1 MLQQSLHVLAAGS
14 ATQVVAP
21 TIDSGHYLLKN
32 IQPES
37 EIGAYSQEGYTY
49 AVSRQLSI
57 ANNGTAIF
65 SFTTGANGAQFDFW
79 TFTALNSSVRGELV
93 EGATIT
99 TTGSPIP
106 GYNLNRNFSDAHDA
120 VLLGATAITG
130 GTVILSEMIP
140 ASNQAGGQDSS
151 DKIITLE
158 PNTQYG
164 FRFIDVGGTGAILHI
179 QIGWVELYNG
189 YHDIW
194 LGTVN
199 DSFVL
204 RGGEEIKFKL
214 FPGEAIDAI
223 GGHDGAKLVVI
234 RQD

>member
-1 MLQQSLHVLAAGS
+1 MLQQSLHVLSAGS

-32 IQPES
+32 IQPADELG
-37 EIGAYSQEGYTY
+37 EY
-49 AVSRQLSI
+49 SRQGFAWAASQYFQI

-65 SFTTGANGAQFDFW
+65 SFTTGASGAQIDYWNFDSSD
-79 TFTALNSSVRGELV
+79 SSVIGELI

-99 TTGSPIP
+99 TTGSAIP
-106 GYNLNRNFSDAHDA
+106 SYNLDRNTSGTATA
-120 VLLGATAITG
+120 VLIGASALTG
-130 GTVILSEMIP
+130 GTVVYSNYIG
-140 ASNQAGGQDSS
+140 ASNQASGGAASNQ
-151 DKIITLE
+151 IITLK
-158 PNTQYG
+158 PSTQYG
-164 FRFIDVGGTGAILHI
+164 FRFRDVGG
-179 QIGWVELYNG
+179 NG
-189 YHDIW
+189 TYVHALITWLEIFNGQQHIW
-194 LGTVN
+194 LGTKD

-223 GGHDGAKLVVI
+223 AGHNGAKLVVI